1 MPDEPLQEF
10 LKELITA
17 RDEDTQ
23 TLLETQVDQ
32 LTPDFFLF
40 LRQLIH
46 QFQSESRLEGAAKL
60 AKLAIQAALVAN
72 SKPLAGA
79 FFELSGRLAMEQ
91 NREVM
96 AVPGNIT
103 SRN

>member
-23 TLLETQVDQ
+23 TLLETQIEK

-46 QFQSESRLEGAAKL
+46 QFQSDSRLEGAAKL
-60 AKLAIQAALVAN
+60 ALSQAHR
-72 SKPLAGA
+72 SKV
-79 FFELSGRLAMEQ
+79 GRGPQ
-91 NREVM
+91 FS
-96 AVPGNIT
+96 PW
-103 SRN
+103 